1 LTENQTNQVLAVAAV
16 VVEQRVTM
24 RRRRATQRWTVC
36 CCCVGSWTNSAG
48 TNMIR
53 IVVVPGTVVSVQ
65 WHSSTWKTPIVE
77 TRYSSNCPKS
87 TRRSH
92 PHRPQSFRPSTNPPS
107 AGGCR
112 RIPWETRRVSDW
124 KTRQLRRRHHRD
136 RPGRARE
143 SERDRKS
150 QGSHRW
156 AAGTWSKRT
165 NLRQCDRRD
174 LFQRSAQRMR
184 RPCAEVCFV
193 CVCFSSTRASLVDN
207 YLASGF
213 LSKTETTA
221 DAFRWVG
228 HFPRTF
234 CRQMMT
240 GPTFA

>member
-1 LTENQTNQVLAVAAV
+1 
-16 VVEQRVTM
+16 M

-65 WHSSTWKTPIVE
+65 WHSSTWKIPIVE
-77 TRYSSNCPKS
+77 TRHSSNCPES
-87 TRRSH
+87 TQRSH

-107 AGGCR
+107 AVGCR

-124 KTRQLRRRHHRD
+124 KTRRLRRRHRD

-156 AAGTWSKRT
+156 VAGTWSNGT
-165 NLRQCDRRD
+165 NESSAMRSVPEICPKNEENVCGSVFCVC
-174 LFQRSAQRMR
+174 LFQQHSRKS
-184 RPCAEVCFV
+184 C
-193 CVCFSSTRASLVDN
+193 
-207 YLASGF
+207 G
-213 LSKTETTA
+213 
-221 DAFRWVG
+221 
-228 HFPRTF
+228 
-234 CRQMMT
+234 
-240 GPTFA
+240 